1 MNAEIEK
8 CLGALRSRN
17 MHGIFCENAVAATS
31 EILKLI
37 PQGAV
42 VGIGDSTAVRQTGVL
57 EALKEK
63 GVSMLNPFDM
73 DGKEMGPEQAR
84 DYLYRT
90 MKKATVCD
98 VFLTGTNAITLD
110 GRIVNVDAVGN
121 RVAGMFWGH
130 PISIIAVGQ
139 NKIVPTLDE
148 AFQRIRTV
156 IAPNHIHIRETT
168 SGRRMPKTPCVMTA
182 KCRDCRVPDRI
193 CNIFTIIEG
202 KPFTTEIHVVIV
214 GEDLGLGWDP
224 SWPDGRIQKIIENH
238 KKYNWLP
245 PFDIHEK

>member
-8 CLGALRSRN
+8 CLKALRSRN
-17 MHGIFCENAVAATS
+17 MDGIFCENTEAATS

-37 PQGAV
+37 PPGAV
-42 VGIGDSTAVRQTGVL
+42 VGIGDSTAVRQIGVL
-57 EALKEK
+57 KALKQN
-63 GVSMLNPFDM
+63 GVTVLNSFDK
-73 DGKEMGPEQAR
+73 DRKEEDAEQAR
-84 DYLYRT
+84 EYLHET

-98 VFLTGTNAITLD
+98 VFLSGTNAITLD
-110 GRIVNVDAVGN
+110 GRIVNVDAAGN

-148 AFQRIRTV
+148 AFKRIRNV

-168 SGRRMPKTPCVMTA
+168 SGRRIPKTPCVMTGRC
-182 KCRDCRVPDRI
+182 KDCRVPDRI

-202 KPFTTEIHVVIV
+202 KPFLTEIHVVIV

-224 SWPDGRIQKIIENH
+224 SWPDERIEKIIENH
-238 KKYNWLP
+238 KKCNWLP